1 MLGLNTGRF
10 LGMKSETRG
19 VGAFQGDVWHRSHYA
34 DLAFGSDPA
43 IDDERTF
50 PGPWTFDEIPQ
61 GYRVLDADNRVLA
74 YVLAS
79 TQIQEDRS
87 EEPTQ
92 DEAWRIARLISS
104 LPDLRRESPTR
115 CLRRSWWEMVYG
127 WLRQGTHERTST
139 PGVA

>member
-1 MLGLNTGRF
+1 MLGLDTGRL
-10 LGMKSETRG
+10 LGMNSETRG

-43 IDDERTF
+43 IDDERMF

-115 CLRRSWWEMVYG
+115 CLRQSWWEVVYG

>member
-1 MLGLNTGRF
+1 MAQKPLC
-10 LGMKSETRG
+10 
-19 VGAFQGDVWHRSHYA
+19 

-43 IDDERTF
+43 IDDERMF

-79 TQIQEDRS
+79 TQTEEDRS

-92 DEAWRIARLISS
+92 DEAWRIAR
-104 LPDLRRESPTR
+104 
-115 CLRRSWWEMVYG
+115 V
-127 WLRQGTHERTST
+127 
-139 PGVA
+139 

>member
-1 MLGLNTGRF
+1 MN
-10 LGMKSETRG
+10 SETRG

-50 PGPWTFDEIPQ
+50 PGPRTFDEIPQ

-87 EEPTQ
+87 KEPTQ

-115 CLRRSWWEMVYG
+115 CLRRSWRDMVYG

>member
-1 MLGLNTGRF
+1 MCVIEATILTSLSVLIRPF
-10 LGMKSETRG
+10 
-19 VGAFQGDVWHRSHYA
+19 
-34 DLAFGSDPA
+34 
-43 IDDERTF
+43 ERTF

-87 EEPTQ
+87 KEPTQ

-115 CLRRSWWEMVYG
+115 CLRRSWRDMVYG